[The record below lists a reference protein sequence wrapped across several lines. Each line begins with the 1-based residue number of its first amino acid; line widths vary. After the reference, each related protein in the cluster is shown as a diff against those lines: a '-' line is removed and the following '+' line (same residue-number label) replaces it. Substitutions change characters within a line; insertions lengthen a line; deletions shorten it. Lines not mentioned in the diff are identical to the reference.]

1 METLQ
6 RVGQF
11 DHVVGILT
19 DELIAFSD
27 ECCYPSATCPYLL
40 NVRDDFFIESVVGGD
55 DEYWH
60 LRVDEG
66 NGSMLHF
73 CSRIAL
79 GMNIGNLLQL
89 QRTLQ
94 GQWIVVAAAEI
105 EAVLCIGE
113 NHCQAC
119 NLLIGLQRLPNLLRD
134 ERELFHHF
142 AIELVGNGL
151 ALAGKA

>member
-11 DHVVGILT
+11 NHVVGILT
-19 DELIAFSD
+19 DELIAFGD

-66 NGSMLHF
+66 NGSMFHF

-79 GMNIGNLLQL
+79 GMNI
-89 QRTLQ
+89 
-94 GQWIVVAAAEI
+94 
-105 EAVLCIGE
+105 
-113 NHCQAC
+113 
-119 NLLIGLQRLPNLLRD
+119 
-134 ERELFHHF
+134 
-142 AIELVGNGL
+142 
-151 ALAGKA
+151 